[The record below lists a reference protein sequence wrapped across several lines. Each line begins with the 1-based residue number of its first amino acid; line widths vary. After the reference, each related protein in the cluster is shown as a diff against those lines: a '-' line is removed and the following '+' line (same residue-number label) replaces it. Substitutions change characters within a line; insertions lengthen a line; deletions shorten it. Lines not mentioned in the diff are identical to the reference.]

1 VPADAVSEV
10 KSRLDI
16 IDVVAGYVALQ
27 RAGREFK
34 GLCPFHDENTPSFTV
49 SPERQAWYCFG
60 CSQGGDMFAFVQ
72 KVENIDFRQALQ
84 QLADKAGV
92 ELEDRPGVAG
102 NSARKRSVIELNT
115 KAAAWF
121 EHVLWKTPA
130 GQAGRE
136 ILQQRGVDE
145 ATANKF
151 GIGFA
156 PAGGQGEDALVR
168 FLVDRGGK
176 VGDIAEAGLAS
187 TRGGSTR
194 DRFRNRLIF
203 PIRDDRGA
211 VIAFGARAMGDAVP
225 KYLNSP
231 ETAVYHKSNALFGID
246 LAREALRKDR
256 QALVVEGY
264 FDVIAAHRAGIDHVV
279 ASSGTALTREQVR
292 ILSRYTESITLC
304 FDADDAGIAAASR
317 AVDLISAEGL
327 SAKLVVLPEGVK
339 DPDELV
345 KADAD
350 AFGQA
355 VARARPE
362 WEVLLERAIG
372 DVSVTDVEDRRRAAE
387 RAVALLVRIPNAAT
401 RDLYGQQ
408 AASKLGL
415 SADAVASDVAR
426 ALRGERRKPVKAAAA
441 VAAAPPAA
449 DEAASVVPVPAP
461 SSAEEYIA
469 AAVLR
474 RPKAVQLMRVELRF
488 SADELANP
496 HVQKIV
502 EIAVSASYDNDYPLH
517 LLDPQ
522 VQATAAR
529 VLMMNIPELE
539 AQSEEGLRTGLGDA
553 VRTLREKSIRDQISS
568 LQRSENPD
576 PNLLAARI
584 AELAKVRTG

>member
-16 IDVVAGYVALQ
+16 IDVIASYVTLQ

-34 GLCPFHDENTPSFTV
+34 GLCPFHGEKTPSFTV

-72 KVENIDFRQALQ
+72 KVENIDFREALQ
-84 QLADKAGV
+84 QLADRAGV
-92 ELEDRPGVAG
+92 ELEDKPGVAG
-102 NSARKRSVIELNT
+102 NSARKKSVIGLNK
-115 KAAAWF
+115 KAAAFF
-121 EHVLWKTPA
+121 EHVLWKSAA
-130 GQAGRE
+130 GQFGRE
-136 ILQQRGVDE
+136 LLQQRGVSE
-145 ATANKF
+145 ETAQKF

-156 PAGGQGEDALVR
+156 PAGGHGEDALVR
-168 FLVDRGGK
+168 FLVDRGTK
-176 VGDIAEAGLAS
+176 VPDIVEAGLAHD
-187 TRGGSTR
+187 RGASPR

-211 VIAFGARAMGDAVP
+211 VIAFGGRAMGDAVP

-292 ILSRYTESITLC
+292 VLSRYTESITLC
-304 FDADDAGIAAASR
+304 FDADGAGIAAASR

-327 SAKLVVLPEGVK
+327 STKLVVLPEGVK

-345 KADAD
+345 KTDAD
-350 AFGQA
+350 AFAQA
-355 VARARPE
+355 VAQARPE

-426 ALRGERRKPVKAAAA
+426 ALRGERPKPVKAPAA
-441 VAAAPPAA
+441 VAPAPPAA
-449 DEAASVVPVPAP
+449 DEAATVVPVLPP

-474 RPKAVQLMRVELRF
+474 RPKAVQLMRVELKF
-488 SADELANP
+488 SADELTNP

-539 AQSEEGLRTGLGDA
+539 AKAEEGLRTGLGDA